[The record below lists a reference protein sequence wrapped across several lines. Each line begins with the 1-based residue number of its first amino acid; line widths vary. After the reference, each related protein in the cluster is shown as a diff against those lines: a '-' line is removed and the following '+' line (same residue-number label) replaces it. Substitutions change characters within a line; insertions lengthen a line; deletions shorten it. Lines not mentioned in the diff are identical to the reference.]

1 MCKDNEETY
10 TLQGCAPLECAPMPK
25 EKQTGYTLSLGLAI
39 YKGVVCWLR
48 GYNMQSFFGWLLKN
62 VFFLL
67 SLQQTYSKL
76 KKTYHLFFFKMEFLK
91 HPSAQ

>member
-48 GYNMQSFFGWLLKN
+48 GYNMQSFFGWLLKKAMCFSCLVCN
-62 VFFLL
+62 
-67 SLQQTYSKL
+67 
-76 KKTYHLFFFKMEFLK
+76 K
-91 HPSAQ
+91 HTQS